1 MLHDI
6 KAAGRFGKQGRRPA
20 QNLTRFDYGAPA
32 ELFPSR
38 SKAGKSRA
46 RYMRFDSAAEALRFV
61 IEKMPAL
68 EVAGQG
74 AFGQSVLLSGKYS
87 PNKVADRLA
96 HSVVQA
102 RERLGIMR

>member
-20 QNLTRFDYGAPA
+20 QNLTRFDYGAPP

-68 EVAGQG
+68 ALPG
-74 AFGQSVLLSGKYS
+74 AYLVVDERRFGVEEMR
-87 PNKVADRLA
+87 RLYE
-96 HSVVQA
+96 STGFPLA
-102 RERLGIMR
+102 RSAAAAC